1 MNTLCKQVLWKIIDC
16 GLTYCPLNNFNNYP
30 CNSLYQS
37 QNCANDHDFQIPEP
51 WNGDIWNAKI
61 LFVGINPGFTP
72 NELYPQKSNPY
83 WTKPALVGGVIF
95 DKDKVE
101 DFFENRFNQYYVK
114 YWNTPQKKT
123 RFSVRMNS
131 GTYKNV
137 HGFWN
142 YLQNISTKLLG
153 KATPGKDYA
162 LTELVHCKSGS
173 IEHINPQCYY
183 SCMDK
188 HFKDILSLATNM
200 EYLVIIGANTRKYVA
215 DFLKHGVPSKYVW
228 LDTSI
233 NGNLVKTIY
242 VDHNAGG
249 GSVLKIP
256 NV

>member
-1 MNTLCKQVLWKIIDC
+1 
-16 GLTYCPLNNFNNYP
+16 
-30 CNSLYQS
+30 
-37 QNCANDHDFQIPEP
+37 
-51 WNGDIWNAKI
+51 
-61 LFVGINPGFTP
+61 
-72 NELYPQKSNPY
+72 
-83 WTKPALVGGVIF
+83 
-95 DKDKVE
+95 
-101 DFFENRFNQYYVK
+101 
-114 YWNTPQKKT
+114 
-123 RFSVRMNS
+123 MNS

-183 SCMDK
+183 ACMDR